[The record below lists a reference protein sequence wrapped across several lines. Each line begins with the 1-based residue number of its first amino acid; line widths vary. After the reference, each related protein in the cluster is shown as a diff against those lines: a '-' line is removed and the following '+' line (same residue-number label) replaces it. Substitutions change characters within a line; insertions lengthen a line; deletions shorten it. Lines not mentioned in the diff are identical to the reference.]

1 MVCYWPTVAKPH
13 IERSSEMSAF
23 SDSYVSRVLPAIR
36 ASRSS
41 FDAEAR
47 RWLWL
52 RTSLLDP
59 YRPER
64 HYMRGP
70 GPKCRDKLARCAQY

>member
-1 MVCYWPTVAKPH
+1 M
-13 IERSSEMSAF
+13 SQMSAF
-23 SDSYVSRVLPAIR
+23 FDSYVSRVLLAAR
-36 ASRSS
+36 APSNS
-41 FDAEAR
+41 FDPGAR

-70 GPKCRDKLARCAQY
+70 GPKCRDKLARCPQS

>member
-1 MVCYWPTVAKPH
+1 
-13 IERSSEMSAF
+13 MSAF
-23 SDSYVSRVLPAIR
+23 SDSYVSRVLLAAQEQR
-36 ASRSS
+36 FS
-41 FDAEAR
+41 FNAAAR

-64 HYMRGP
+64 HYMQGP
-70 GPKCRDKLARCAQY
+70 GPKSRDKLARCSQY